1 MIKCRRRML
10 RKEGTYSIFSF
21 QWGCDTLEPEAPCIT
36 QTAAFEKN
44 GNLYPMDNIMPYR
57 TVGL

>member
-1 MIKCRRRML
+1 ML